1 VKGAGYVEKIGGG
14 VKNAKDGD
22 AVLLSFQSCGN
33 CKDCKTKHPS
43 FCQSFALLNYGG
55 EENFTLP
62 SDSKASGSFFG
73 QSSFSSYAIVKESS
87 VVNVTGLVKD
97 EEELKMFAPMGCGF
111 QTGVGTVE
119 RFCGADEEDAVV
131 IMGLGGVGLSAIMV
145 SYSSPSSQLLIL
157 LITMN
162 IEGS

>member
-1 VKGAGYVEKIGGG
+1 
-14 VKNAKDGD
+14 
-22 AVLLSFQSCGN
+22 
-33 CKDCKTKHPS
+33 
-43 FCQSFALLNYGG
+43 LNYGG

-119 RFCGADEEDAVV
+119 RLCGAGEEDAVV

-145 SYSSPSSQLLIL
+145 CHSSMTSHVTSLIMM
-157 LITMN
+157 T

>member
-1 VKGAGYVEKIGGG
+1 
-14 VKNAKDGD
+14 
-22 AVLLSFQSCGN
+22 VLLSFRFCGN
-33 CKDCKTKHPS
+33 CKDCKAKHPS
-43 FCQSFALLNYGG
+43 FCQSFAPLNYGG

-119 RFCGADEEDAVV
+119 RLCGAGEEDAVV

-145 SYSSPSSQLLIL
+145 CHSSMTSRVTSLIMM
-157 LITMN
+157 T